1 MKYNFNITTI
11 DKYIIRK
18 FIGTYFF
25 AILLIIGIVI
35 IFDISEKIDDFVDK
49 NAPLNEIVFNYY
61 ANFVPYYMNMF
72 SPMFVFI
79 AVIFFTS
86 KLAANSEIIAILA
99 GGISFKRM
107 MYPYMISA
115 CAIAVFSLLLNLFVI
130 PSANKGRIDFEN
142 TYIKKKYENT
152 GRNLHYQISPGTF
165 MYMESFSTWNN
176 TGYKFTL
183 ESVEGHNIISK
194 LSAESAQWDSTG
206 GCWKLRNWHLREY
219 VGNSEIITTGRNLD
233 TTLVITVDD
242 FYRRKKTVETLSYP
256 ALNELIQTQEM
267 RGDQMVKY
275 ALIEKHTRFA
285 LPFSAF
291 ILTIIGVS
299 LSSQEGRN
307 RPEYWYRHSPEF
319 LIYIVPEIQPDVC
332 PYGSPSTLCGVVAA
346 KHTVCICG
354 SGFIQDSPK
363 IIWGYRNLYCV
374 MFLNPRRKSFV
385 RILFL
390 PAICISSREMAEP
403 SAQYTW
409 I

>member
-130 PSANKGRIDFEN
+130 PSANKGRIDFEH
-142 TYIKKKYENT
+142 TYIKKKSENT
-152 GRNLHYQISPGTF
+152 GRNLPSQISPGTF
-165 MYMESFSTWNN
+165 MYLASFSTWNN

-299 LSSQEGRN
+299 LSSQKRRGG
-307 RPEYWYRHSPEF
+307 
-319 LIYIVPEIQPDVC
+319 I
-332 PYGSPSTLCGVVAA
+332 G
-346 KHTVCICG
+346 
-354 SGFIQDSPK
+354 
-363 IIWGYRNLYCV
+363 
-374 MFLNPRRKSFV
+374 LNIGIGIALSFSY
-385 RILFL
+385 ILFL
-390 PAICISSREMAEP
+390 RFSQMFVHTGALPPFVALWLPNILFAFVAVALYRIAP
-403 SAQYTW
+403 K
-409 I
+409 

>member
-49 NAPLNEIVFNYY
+49 NAPLNEIIFNYY

-107 MYPYMISA
+107 MYPYMVSA
-115 CAIAVFSLLLNLFVI
+115 FAIALFSLLLNLFVI
-130 PSANKGRIDFEN
+130 PSANKGRIEFEN
-142 TYIKKKYENT
+142 AYIKKKYENT

-165 MYMESFSTWNN
+165 MFMESFSTWNN

-206 GCWKLRNWHLREY
+206 GCWKLKNWHLREY
-219 VGNSEIITTGRNLD
+219 VGNSEVITTGKSMD

-256 ALNELIQTQEM
+256 QLNELIQTQEM

-299 LSSQEGRN
+299 LSSQKRRGG
-307 RPEYWYRHSPEF
+307 
-319 LIYIVPEIQPDVC
+319 I
-332 PYGSPSTLCGVVAA
+332 G
-346 KHTVCICG
+346 
-354 SGFIQDSPK
+354 
-363 IIWGYRNLYCV
+363 
-374 MFLNPRRKSFV
+374 LNIGIGIALSFSY
-385 RILFL
+385 ILFL
-390 PAICISSREMAEP
+390 RFSQMFVHTGTLPPFIALWLPNIIFAFVAIALYRMAP
-403 SAQYTW
+403 K
-409 I
+409 

>member
-1 MKYNFNITTI
+1 MKYNFNITKI

-18 FIGTYFF
+18 FIGTYIF

-49 NAPLNEIVFNYY
+49 SAPLKEIIFSYY

-86 KLAANSEIIAILA
+86 KLASNSEIIAILA

-107 MYPYMISA
+107 MYPYLLSA
-115 CAIAVFSLLLNLFVI
+115 FAIAAFSLLLNLFVI
-130 PSANKGRIDFEN
+130 PSANKGRIDFEQQ
-142 TYIKKKYENT
+142 YIKKRYENS
-152 GRNLHYQISPGTF
+152 GRNMHYQISPGIF
-165 MYMESFSTWNN
+165 MYMESFSTWND

-183 ESVEGHNIISK
+183 ESVEGHQVVSK

-206 GCWKLRNWHLREY
+206 GFWKLKNYNIRKYEDGKE
-219 VGNSEIITTGRNLD
+219 VIKTGRSLD
-233 TTLVITVDD
+233 TTLVITKED

-256 ALNELIQTQEM
+256 QLNNLIETQQM

-291 ILTIIGVS
+291 ILTVIGVS
-299 LSSQEGRN
+299 LSSQ
-307 RPEYWYRHSPEF
+307 
-319 LIYIVPEIQPDVC
+319 
-332 PYGSPSTLCGVVAA
+332 
-346 KHTVCICG
+346 K
-354 SGFIQDSPK
+354 
-363 IIWGYRNLYCV
+363 
-374 MFLNPRRKSFV
+374 RRGGIGMNIGIGIALSFSY
-385 RILFL
+385 ILFL
-390 PAICISSREMAEP
+390 RFSQMFVHTGTLPPFVAMWLPNFIFAIIAVVLYRMAP
-403 SAQYTW
+403 K
-409 I
+409 

>member
-1 MKYNFNITTI
+1 MTTI
-11 DKYIIRK
+11 DRYIIRK
-18 FIGTYFF
+18 FIGTYIF

-130 PSANKGRIDFEN
+130 PSANKGRIDFEQK
-142 TYIKKKYENT
+142 YIKKKYENT

-183 ESVEGHNIISK
+183 ESVDGHKLVSK

-206 GCWKLRNWHLREY
+206 GHWKLRNWHLRKY
-219 VGNSEIITTGRNLD
+219 VGNSEVITTGRNMD
-233 TTLVITVDD
+233 TVLVITVDD

-291 ILTIIGVS
+291 ILTVIGVS
-299 LSSQEGRN
+299 LSSQKRRGG
-307 RPEYWYRHSPEF
+307 
-319 LIYIVPEIQPDVC
+319 I
-332 PYGSPSTLCGVVAA
+332 G
-346 KHTVCICG
+346 
-354 SGFIQDSPK
+354 
-363 IIWGYRNLYCV
+363 
-374 MFLNPRRKSFV
+374 LNIGIGIALSFSY
-385 RILFL
+385 ILFL
-390 PAICISSREMAEP
+390 RFSQMFVHTGTLPPAVALWLPNMLFAIVAVALYRIAP
-403 SAQYTW
+403 K
-409 I
+409 

>member
-1 MKYNFNITTI
+1 MNYNFNITKI

-18 FIGTYFF
+18 FIGTYIF

-49 NAPLNEIVFNYY
+49 NAPLNEIIFNYY

-107 MYPYMISA
+107 MYPYMLSA

-130 PSANKGRIDFEN
+130 PSANKGRIEFEQ
-142 TYIKKKYENT
+142 TYIKKRYENT

-183 ESVEGHNIISK
+183 ESVDGHNLISK
-194 LSAESAQWDSTG
+194 LSAESAQWDSVG
-206 GCWKLRNWHLREY
+206 GHWKLRNWHLREY
-219 VGNSEIITTGRNLD
+219 VGNSEVIKTGRSMD

-256 ALNELIQTQEM
+256 ALNELIET
-267 RGDQMVKY
+267 RG
-275 ALIEKHTRFA
+275 
-285 LPFSAF
+285 
-291 ILTIIGVS
+291 
-299 LSSQEGRN
+299 
-307 RPEYWYRHSPEF
+307 
-319 LIYIVPEIQPDVC
+319 
-332 PYGSPSTLCGVVAA
+332 
-346 KHTVCICG
+346 
-354 SGFIQDSPK
+354 
-363 IIWGYRNLYCV
+363 
-374 MFLNPRRKSFV
+374 
-385 RILFL
+385 
-390 PAICISSREMAEP
+390 
-403 SAQYTW
+403 
-409 I
+409 